1 MAAEARPTGTLAE
14 VLHDYARGLQSEM
27 ALLRQVS
34 ALSEAQRQATTQN
47 DIDAL
52 EHISTE
58 RERLTTALVTLE
70 AQLKPLRALIA
81 GHLDD
86 AKRHPGLGIVIDL
99 HREAEGLVSSILHED
114 RSTLEAL
121 ATAERT
127 RRMAARAIEAGEA
140 TLAAYRRVVAP
151 GPGSASLVDRR
162 G

>member
-34 ALSEAQRQATTQN
+34 GLSEAQRQATAGN
-47 DIDAL
+47 DLDGL
-52 EHISTE
+52 ERVSTE
-58 RERLTTALVTLE
+58 RDRLTTALVTLE
-70 AQLKPLRALIA
+70 AQLKPLRAVIA
-81 GHLDD
+81 GNLDG
-86 AKRHPGLGIVIDL
+86 ARQQPGFGMVVDL

>member
-1 MAAEARPTGTLAE
+1 MPEDTRPTGTLAE

-27 ALLRQVS
+27 ALLRQVNG
-34 ALSEAQRQATTQN
+34 LSESQRQATVDN
-47 DIDAL
+47 DLDAL
-52 EHISTE
+52 EHVSTE

-70 AQLKPLRALIA
+70 AQIRPLRALIA
-81 GHLDD
+81 GRLDD
-86 AKRHPGLGIVIDL
+86 VKHQPSFGMVVDL
-99 HREAEGLVSSILHED
+99 HREAERLVSSILEED

-121 ATAERT
+121 AIAERT

>member
-1 MAAEARPTGTLAE
+1 MAHEARPTGTLGE

-34 ALSEAQRQATTQN
+34 GLSEAQRQATADN
-47 DIDAL
+47 DLDGL
-52 EHISTE
+52 EHVSTE
-58 RERLTTALVTLE
+58 RDRLTTALVTLE
-70 AQLKPLRALIA
+70 AQLKPLRAVIA
-81 GHLDD
+81 GNLDGVRQQP
-86 AKRHPGLGIVIDL
+86 AFGMVVDL
-99 HREAEGLVSSILHED
+99 HREAEGLVSSILYED

>member
-1 MAAEARPTGTLAE
+1 
-14 VLHDYARGLQSEM
+14 
-27 ALLRQVS
+27 LLRQVS
-34 ALSEAQRQATTQN
+34 GLSEAQRQATADN
-47 DIDAL
+47 DLDGL
-52 EHISTE
+52 EHVSTE
-58 RERLTTALVTLE
+58 RDRLTTALVTLE
-70 AQLKPLRALIA
+70 AQLKPLRAVIA
-81 GHLDD
+81 GNLDGV
-86 AKRHPGLGIVIDL
+86 RQQPGFGMVVDL